1 MSYIIS
7 VIVSVLILGT
17 LLRCT
22 NYKVR
27 KRENKYKDWDLY
39 KFVDKGR
46 FKFPVYIYIISFLS
60 SLIFIWNYVYTIVF
74 CIIWM
79 ILRFYKYE
87 YNEGT
92 RLEET
97 KFYLSNKY
105 IDKFIE
111 FLNKGI

>member
-27 KRENKYKDWDLY
+27 ERNSTYGYWKDY
-39 KFVDKGR
+39 PFVDKGR
-46 FKFPVYIYIISFLS
+46 YKFPVWVYLLSIIS
-60 SLIFIWNYVYTIVF
+60 SLIFIWNYIYTIVV
-74 CIIWM
+74 CILWM
-79 ILRFYKYE
+79 VCRFDKNQ
-87 YNEGT
+87 YNNGDNLKEV
-92 RLEET
+92 R
-97 KFYLSNKY
+97 FYLSNKV
-105 IDKFIE
+105 IDKFIK